1 MRLALS
7 SSSNNAP
14 QKRQH
19 PVRCASNHSV
29 RELSSSSLQEIARR
43 NHKASQ
49 LNEKPTSNVFVSAM
63 AILRQTSRDLA
74 ELIAAIAS
82 TLGLASTFALG
93 LTGGVLIGREDV
105 RAALI
110 DELRGNCLEPTPT
123 IVVDPAFG
131 AVRITEQ
138 ALLGGHRP

>member
-82 TLGLASTFALG
+82 TFALG

-123 IVVDPAFG
+123 IVADPVFG
-131 AVRITEQ
+131 AVRIAGQ
-138 ALLGGHRP
+138 ALLGG